1 MSRLPDP
8 LIPTRRSLLNR
19 LKNWEDQDSWEDF
32 FNTYWR
38 LIYRTALRAGLSDVE
53 AQDVVQETVIAVARQ
68 MPQFAYDPAA
78 GSFKRWLLCTTQW
91 KISDQFRNRLPT
103 DPRVAELPACPER
116 GSHWNSTDPGHLDL
130 QSTWDELW
138 DQNLFDAA
146 LQRVKTLI
154 GGKQFQMFHLYVIKG
169 WPVQK
174 VAAAL
179 HVFPARVYLA
189 KHRVSR
195 LIRREIKRFENP
207 TLRR

>member
-19 LKNWEDQDSWEDF
+19 LKNWEDQDSWEEF

-38 LIYRTALRAGLSDVE
+38 LIYRTALRAGLSDME
-53 AQDVVQETVIAVARQ
+53 AQDVVQETVIVVARQ
-68 MPQFAYDPAA
+68 MPRFAYDPAA

-103 DPRVAELPACPER
+103 DPRVAELPACPDR
-116 GSHWNSTDPGHLDL
+116 SGLNSANLDL

-154 GGKQFQMFHLYVIKG
+154 GGKQFQMFHLYVVKG
-169 WPVQK
+169 WPVRK

-179 HVFPARVYLA
+179 QVYPARVYLA

-195 LIRREIKRFENP
+195 LMQREIKRFENP
-207 TLRR
+207 LIRR